1 MPPTHAHFNGSVN
14 LADTESVMREIAA
27 RVPSGLRRIPDGETG
42 DRGNWI
48 FFQMQKFL
56 QSPSLV
62 QARPLDA
69 PEGDYEQVPQL
80 RLADGVDPAQM
91 TWPDL
96 GYAGAYL
103 ASYVIFASLRRAG
116 VIADGVRFQVEYPTP
131 LASIGAYIAPEQQ
144 QALLGSYEQAMFAD
158 LARLLAAVPHDEVAV
173 QWDVAVEFGVLEE
186 AFAPGGAQAF
196 DAIIAGLAR
205 CVDQVPAEV
214 PVGLHLCYGD
224 YGHQH
229 FKQPESLALQVRV
242 LDAVSVAAGREVS
255 FVSFTVPQYQR
266 TQSYF
271 APLTGLATDPG
282 TELNFALV
290 PYHPA
295 DQEPGTTCDQIGL
308 IDAALAASP
317 GGSRAWGICT
327 ECGMGRADREDI
339 PTLLDLHR
347 EIIAK
352 SQAIM

>member
-14 LADTESVMREIAA
+14 LADAGSVMRQIAA
-27 RVPSGLRRIPDGETG
+27 RVPDGLRRVPDGETG

-56 QSPSLV
+56 QSPLLV
-62 QARPLDA
+62 PARPLDA
-69 PEGDYEQVPQL
+69 PEGDYEQMPQL
-80 RLADGVDPAQM
+80 QLADGVDPARM
-91 TWPDL
+91 RWPDL
-96 GYAGAYL
+96 GYADAYQG
-103 ASYVIFASLRRAG
+103 SYAIFAALRRDG
-116 VIADGVRFQVEYPTP
+116 VIGDGVRFQVEYPTP
-131 LASIGAYIAPEQQ
+131 LASIGAYIVPEQQ

-158 LARLLAAVPHDEVAV
+158 LARLLATVPHGQVTV
-173 QWDVAVEFGVLEE
+173 QWDVAVEFGILEE

-196 DAIIAGLAR
+196 DAITAGLAR

-229 FKQPESLALQVRV
+229 FKQPQSLALQVRV
-242 LDAVSVAAGREVS
+242 VDAVTAAAGRAVS

-266 TQSYF
+266 QESYF
-271 APLTGLATDPG
+271 APLAGLTTGPG

-295 DQEPGTTCDQIGL
+295 DQEPGTTGEQVRL

-317 GGSRAWGICT
+317 GGPREWGICT
-327 ECGMGRADREDI
+327 ECGMGRVDREDI
-339 PTLLDLHR
+339 PVLLDLHR
-347 EIIAK
+347 QIIGT
-352 SQAIM
+352 S

>member
-1 MPPTHAHFNGSVN
+1 MPPTHVHFNGSVN
-14 LADTESVMREIAA
+14 LADAESVMREIVS
-27 RVPSGLRRIPDGETG
+27 RVPSGLRRVPDGETE

-62 QARPLDA
+62 AARP
-69 PEGDYEQVPQL
+69 PEAAQGDYAQVPQL

-91 TWPDL
+91 RWPDL
-96 GYAGAYL
+96 GYAEAYL
-103 ASYVIFASLRRAG
+103 GSYAIFAALRGEG
-116 VIADGVRFQVEYPTP
+116 VIPDGVRFQVEYPTP
-131 LASIGAYIAPEQQ
+131 LASIGAYIVPEQQ
-144 QALLGSYEQAMFAD
+144 QALLGSYERAMFAD
-158 LARLLAAVPHDEVAV
+158 LDRLLRAVPHGEVAV
-173 QWDVAVEFGVLEE
+173 QWDVAVEFGILEE
-186 AFAPGGAQAF
+186 AFAPGGSQAF

-205 CVDQVPAEV
+205 CVEQVPAEV
-214 PVGLHLCYGD
+214 PAGLHLCYGD

-242 LDAVSVAAGREVS
+242 LNAVAAAARRTVS

-266 TQSYF
+266 DEGYF
-271 APLTGLATDPG
+271 APLAELAADPG

-295 DQEPGTTCDQIGL
+295 DQAPGTTEEQVRL

-317 GGSRAWGICT
+317 GGGRAWGICT
-327 ECGMGRADREDI
+327 ECGMGRVDREDI
-339 PTLLDLHR
+339 PVLLDLHR
-347 EIIAK
+347 EIISAG
-352 SQAIM
+352 

>member
-14 LADTESVMREIAA
+14 LADGESVMRQIAV
-27 RVPSGLRRIPDGETG
+27 RVPDGLRRVPDGETG

-56 QSPSLV
+56 QSPLLV
-62 QARPLDA
+62 PARPLDA

-91 TWPDL
+91 RWPDL
-96 GYAGAYL
+96 GYADAYL
-103 ASYVIFASLRRAG
+103 GSYATFAALRREG
-116 VIADGVRFQVEYPTP
+116 VIPDGVRFQVEYPTP
-131 LASIGAYIAPEQQ
+131 LASIGAYLIPEQQ

-205 CVDQVPAEV
+205 CVDQVPTEV

-242 LDAVSVAAGREVS
+242 VNAVTAAAGRAVS

-266 TQSYF
+266 QESYF
-271 APLTGLATDPG
+271 APLAGLTAGPG

-295 DQEPGTTCDQIGL
+295 DQEPGTTGDQVRL

-317 GGSRAWGICT
+317 GGARAWGICT
-327 ECGMGRADREDI
+327 ECGMGRVDREDI
-339 PTLLDLHR
+339 PVLLDLHR
-347 EIIAK
+347 QIIAG
-352 SQAIM
+352 S